1 MFIICSY
8 RAVDTTHMFLN
19 SLVNTTEES
28 SLKVRIAR
36 LWDNFHINKKNELL
50 GIDMVLIDEEVSMC
64 VLYSY
69 KI

>member
-1 MFIICSY
+1 
-8 RAVDTTHMFLN
+8 MFLN